1 MAITRA
7 SMVKQITKPPMK
19 KKKKKKKKK
28 KSKVQIAV
36 HKADKLY
43 I

>member
-19 KKKKKKKKK
+19 KKKKEKKEKK
-28 KSKVQIAV
+28 
-36 HKADKLY
+36 
-43 I
+43 

>member
-7 SMVKQITKPPMK
+7 SMVKQITKLPMK

-28 KSKVQIAV
+28 KSKV
-36 HKADKLY
+36 
-43 I
+43 

>member
-28 KSKVQIAV
+28 SKVQIAA

-43 I
+43 V

>member
-1 MAITRA
+1 MSITRA

-28 KSKVQIAV
+28 KIKIK
-36 HKADKLY
+36 KARSR
-43 I
+43 